1 MFDNTIFLFI
11 LAIIILTII
20 VSITTA
26 IIEQKKLT
34 IKIKQLWTNKER
46 LEEFIRPNARYD
58 YQYQSYRSNY
68 AHDNLVDDKTWSD
81 LSMDSLFQ
89 TMNYN
94 FTAIGEMKLYATL
107 RGMFKA
113 NNKTLIHK
121 IKTSESFRN
130 YLSLKLSKVGKNI
143 ILFFPIN

>member
-113 NNKTLIHK
+113 NNKILIHK

-130 YLSLKLSKVGKNI
+130 YLSLKLSKVGKKYYP
-143 ILFFPIN
+143 FFPIN

>member
-46 LEEFIRPNARYD
+46 LEIY
-58 YQYQSYRSNY
+58 SSKRS
-68 AHDNLVDDKTWSD
+68 L
-81 LSMDSLFQ
+81 
-89 TMNYN
+89 
-94 FTAIGEMKLYATL
+94 
-107 RGMFKA
+107 
-113 NNKTLIHK
+113 
-121 IKTSESFRN
+121 
-130 YLSLKLSKVGKNI
+130 
-143 ILFFPIN
+143 

>member
-1 MFDNTIFLFI
+1 
-11 LAIIILTII
+11 
-20 VSITTA
+20 
-26 IIEQKKLT
+26 
-34 IKIKQLWTNKER
+34 
-46 LEEFIRPNARYD
+46 
-58 YQYQSYRSNY
+58 
-68 AHDNLVDDKTWSD
+68 
-81 LSMDSLFQ
+81 MDSLFQ

-143 ILFFPIN
+143 LFSDQLTAIKRNNLLMLTPFLPILSILIIVFNKI